1 MKLSPQTQ
9 AAMLEK
15 AENQTV
21 LDGLIARK
29 NCLPERAE
37 LQNLRK
43 KHSRQASD
51 AARSKLTASDLGT
64 DIAKL
69 ESDIA
74 KLKAREK
81 ADRLSL
87 GAAEDPATRR
97 DLQHDLR
104 STKRRRERAEQELQ
118 QFTRMQQAYAVDANQ
133 EYDADEAHED
143 IVAAKQRLDDA
154 ERDLHARVAIAET
167 KIEQAQRAITGPAKK
182 LYSRLEQANGI
193 PVARLNGRTCGSCF
207 MELDVG
213 SIHEFT
219 TLAPEVVT
227 FCPECGAMI
236 VRPETLGAVKDK

>member
-1 MKLSPQTQ
+1 MKLSPQIQ
-9 AAMLEK
+9 VAMLEK

-37 LQNLRK
+37 LQELRK
-43 KHSRQASD
+43 KHSQQASD
-51 AARSKLTASDLGT
+51 AARSKLTASDLGS

-69 ESDIA
+69 ESDIN

-81 ADRLSL
+81 ANRLSL
-87 GAAEDPATRR
+87 GAAEDPHTRR

-104 STKRRRERAEQELQ
+104 STRRRRERAEQELQ
-118 QFTRMQQAYAVDANQ
+118 QFMRMQQAYTIDAKQ

-143 IVAAKQRLDDA
+143 IVAAKQRLADA
-154 ERDLHARVAIAET
+154 ERDLTARVAIAET
-167 KIEQAQRAITGPAKK
+167 KIEEASKAITGPAAK
-182 LYSRLEQANGI
+182 LYKRLEEANGI
-193 PVARLNGRTCGSCF
+193 PVARVNGRTCGSCF

-213 SIHEFT
+213 SVHEFF
-219 TLAPEVVT
+219 TLAADVVT

-236 VRPETLGAVKDK
+236 VRAETLGAAKDK